1 MYDYSGIVCTVPTSP
16 TYVYFYRLRWA
27 VGANPQLQ
35 DVVDQFRYRMT
46 TNFSFLNLS

>member
-1 MYDYSGIVCTVPTSP
+1 MYDYTGTGTVSVYTVPTR

-35 DVVDQFRYRMT
+35 DVVDQFR
-46 TNFSFLNLS
+46 